1 MINTLKPWLI
11 FIKERFSPV
20 AYLPL
25 LTLFVVANGLYVV
38 INENLETSYLRWGL
52 ALIVI
57 TSAFFRLR
65 LFDEI
70 KDYETDLK
78 INPTRPLARGLLSI
92 TQVRLA
98 IAILIFLELAIA
110 VLLGPWAFLVHALAI
125 AYSLLMFE
133 EFFIGPWLRP
143 HLTTYAVT
151 HTVISA
157 MLGLSAAILVSN
169 HNPFL
174 LTYDA
179 LFFFLS
185 HWAFFNL
192 FEFARKTYA
201 PEEERP
207 HVPSYSQIFS
217 PSGAWFL
224 SLSEAFIGILLITA
238 TLKNPFVIGRDLLP
252 IYILFVVFFIISLS
266 YLIKTNR
273 RTANVFRALAGIYL
287 LSHYAAIVY
296 IYLKASGG
304 LL

>member
-1 MINTLKPWLI
+1 MPWLI
-11 FIKERFSPV
+11 FIKERFNPG

-25 LTLFVVANGLYVV
+25 LTLFVAANGLYVV
-38 INENLETSYLRWGL
+38 VNENLETSWARWGFSL
-52 ALIVI
+52 LVI
-57 TSAFFRLR
+57 ASAFFRLR

-92 TQVRLA
+92 TQVRLM
-98 IAILIFLELAIA
+98 IGLLIFLELMIA
-110 VLLGPWAFLVHALAI
+110 AFLGSWAFIVHALAI

-143 HLTTYAVT
+143 HLTTYAIT
-151 HTVISA
+151 HTIVSA
-157 MLGLSAAILVSN
+157 LLGLSAATLVSN
-169 HNPFL
+169 YNPFL

-192 FEFARKTYA
+192 FEFARKTFA
-201 PEEERP
+201 PSEERP

-224 SLSEAFIGILLITA
+224 SVSEAFIGILLITA
-238 TLKNPFVIGRDLLP
+238 TLKNPFVLGRDLLAV
-252 IYILFVVFFIISLS
+252 YALFTLFLILSLA
-266 YLIKTNR
+266 YLIKTN
-273 RTANVFRALAGIYL
+273 ASSAKFFRALAGIYL
-287 LSHYAAIVY
+287 LSHYAALVY
-296 IYLKASGG
+296 IYVRGG
-304 LL
+304 SL